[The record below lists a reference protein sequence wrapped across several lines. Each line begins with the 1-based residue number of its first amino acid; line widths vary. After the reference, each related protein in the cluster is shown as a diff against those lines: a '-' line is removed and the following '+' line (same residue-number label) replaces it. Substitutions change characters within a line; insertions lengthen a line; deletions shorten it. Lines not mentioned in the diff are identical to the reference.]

1 MVLRDSHI
9 RRILCFLKEMHCIA
23 FKKNKKQTIFMQLF
37 AYKKAVL
44 SMWLKLFSN
53 TINEFF
59 VSMINI
65 RKTVRTVKS
74 LLL

>member
-1 MVLRDSHI
+1 
-9 RRILCFLKEMHCIA
+9 
-23 FKKNKKQTIFMQLF
+23 MQLF